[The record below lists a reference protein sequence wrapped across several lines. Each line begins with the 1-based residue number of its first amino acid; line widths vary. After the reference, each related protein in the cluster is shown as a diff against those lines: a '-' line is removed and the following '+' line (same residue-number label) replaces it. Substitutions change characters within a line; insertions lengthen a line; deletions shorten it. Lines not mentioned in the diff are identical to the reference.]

1 MCKTPSNLNKFFA
14 SKAQYTR
21 KKKLFKF
28 LKNKKF
34 LIKKILNGITVLFIV
49 NFVSLPF

>member
-14 SKAQYTR
+14 SKAQYIR
-21 KKKLFKF
+21 NKKKLFKF

-34 LIKKILNGITVLFIV
+34 LIKKYLM
-49 NFVSLPF
+49 VSQYCL